1 MSEIPWSSGG
11 VENSS
16 GDAESS
22 RWSLSLPTA
31 KTKQARLLFLTLFH
45 YNFHYVSAGP
55 CWNESFLYQRV
66 CTGEATRLLTQHNS
80 TNLFRFFCFGSSNYL
95 SSVVQ
100 FLLEDSSTNQ
110 IKAVHESQDSY
121 ITTWFSNMN
130 QLKSCIEWGPSDSI
144 YLWHSLF
151 NIKAYTRQ
159 IERRSIRHT
168 TLK

>member
-1 MSEIPWSSGG
+1 MIQQTLTLKMTAAQVVETSVTVNNSPIQDHLHPADHAQPTYGTTRSCTVYLLWGQNWFWKKISVCWLKTLLSEIPWSSGG

-66 CTGEATRLLTQHNS
+66 CTAEATRLLT
-80 TNLFRFFCFGSSNYL
+80 
-95 SSVVQ
+95 
-100 FLLEDSSTNQ
+100 
-110 IKAVHESQDSY
+110 
-121 ITTWFSNMN
+121 
-130 QLKSCIEWGPSDSI
+130 
-144 YLWHSLF
+144 
-151 NIKAYTRQ
+151 
-159 IERRSIRHT
+159 
-168 TLK
+168 